1 MNYSVFFHYFC
12 NIYYYILP
20 MKKSYIILFLVI
32 AAVLISIGVYGLT
45 CSRQVQTSNTGNI
58 TGISNRQNST
68 IGGSDRLL
76 DVTIPS
82 STPSQIKDYEGFRVS
97 FNKENRTPNW
107 VAWELLGSETDGPIG
122 RYNNF
127 WSDPEIEGC
136 PSTYDYRNSGYDRG
150 HLCPAADQKWSQ
162 TAMENCFS
170 LANMCPQD
178 HSLNT
183 GAWKTLEG
191 KERLWAQ
198 RDSAIVI
205 ISGPIYSD
213 SDKKRIGDSG
223 VRVPGA
229 FFKVLAAPYLDT
241 PRGIAF
247 VYPNMAAPGN
257 MENYVMTID
266 DVEQLTGYDFLSA
279 LPDDI
284 ENEIESK
291 TSFKEWNRR

>member
-1 MNYSVFFHYFC
+1 
-12 NIYYYILP
+12 
-20 MKKSYIILFLVI
+20 MKKTYIILLLI
-32 AAVLISIGVYGLT
+32 AAAVLISIGVYGLT
-45 CSRQVQTSNTGNI
+45 CSRKNSENASGSI
-58 TGISNRQNST
+58 TGISSGSMSRFNS
-68 IGGSDRLL
+68 DALL
-76 DVTIPS
+76 NVDIPS
-82 STPSQIKDYEGFRVS
+82 SLVSQVKDYEGFRVS
-97 FNKENRTPNW
+97 FNKENHTPNW
-107 VAWELLGSETDGPIG
+107 VAWELLASETDGDVG

-127 WSDPEIEGC
+127 WTDNEIDGC

-150 HLCPAADQKWSQ
+150 HLCPAADQKWSRE
-162 TAMENCFS
+162 AMEQCFS
-170 LANMCPQD
+170 LANICPQD

-198 RDSAIVI
+198 RDSAIII
-205 ISGPIYSD
+205 ISGPIYAD
-213 SDKKRIGDSG
+213 TDKTRIGTAG

-229 FFKVLAAPYLDT
+229 FFKILAAPYLDN

-247 VYPNMAAPGN
+247 VYPNMTAPGN

-266 DVEQLTGYDFLSA
+266 DVEQLTGFDFLSA

-291 TSFKEWNRR
+291 SSFKEWNRR

>member
-1 MNYSVFFHYFC
+1 
-12 NIYYYILP
+12 
-20 MKKSYIILFLVI
+20 MKKTYVILLLVA

-45 CSRQVQTSNTGNI
+45 CSRKNSENASGPI
-58 TGISNRQNST
+58 TGISSGSMSRFNS
-68 IGGSDRLL
+68 DALL
-76 DVTIPS
+76 NVDIPS
-82 STPSQIKDYEGFRVS
+82 SLVSQVKDYEGFRVS
-97 FNKENRTPNW
+97 FNKENHTPNW
-107 VAWELLGSETDGPIG
+107 VAWELLASETDGDVG

-127 WSDPEIEGC
+127 WTDNEIDGC

-150 HLCPAADQKWSQ
+150 HLCPAADQKWSRE
-162 TAMENCFS
+162 AMEQCFS
-170 LANMCPQD
+170 LANICPQD

-198 RDSAIVI
+198 RDSAIII
-205 ISGPIYSD
+205 ISGPIYAD
-213 SDKKRIGDSG
+213 TDKTRIGTAG

-229 FFKVLAAPYLDT
+229 FFKILAAPYLDN

-247 VYPNMAAPGN
+247 VYPNMTAPGN

-266 DVEQLTGYDFLSA
+266 DVEQLTGFDFLSA

-291 TSFKEWNRR
+291 SSFKEWNRR

>member
-1 MNYSVFFHYFC
+1 
-12 NIYYYILP
+12 
-20 MKKSYIILFLVI
+20 MKKTYIILLLI
-32 AAVLISIGVYGLT
+32 AAAVLISIGVYGLT
-45 CSRQVQTSNTGNI
+45 CSRKNSENASGSI
-58 TGISNRQNST
+58 TGISSGSMSRFNS
-68 IGGSDRLL
+68 DALL
-76 DVTIPS
+76 NVDIPS
-82 STPSQIKDYEGFRVS
+82 SLVSQVKDYEGFRVS
-97 FNKENRTPNW
+97 FNKENHTPNW
-107 VAWELLGSETDGPIG
+107 VAWELLASETDGDVG

-127 WSDPEIEGC
+127 WTDNEIDGC

-162 TAMENCFS
+162 EAMEQCFS
-170 LANMCPQD
+170 LANICPQD

-198 RDSAIVI
+198 RDSAIII
-205 ISGPIYSD
+205 ISGPIYAD
-213 SDKKRIGDSG
+213 TDKTRIGTAG

-229 FFKVLAAPYLDT
+229 FFKILAAPYLNN

-247 VYPNMAAPGN
+247 VYPNMTAPGN

-266 DVEQLTGYDFLSA
+266 DVEQLTGFDFLSA
-279 LPDDI
+279 LPDNI

-291 TSFKEWNRR
+291 SSFKEWNRR

>member
-1 MNYSVFFHYFC
+1 
-12 NIYYYILP
+12 
-20 MKKSYIILFLVI
+20 MKKTYIILLLI
-32 AAVLISIGVYGLT
+32 AAAVLISIGVYGLT
-45 CSRQVQTSNTGNI
+45 CSRKNSENASGSI
-58 TGISNRQNST
+58 TGISSGSMSRFNS
-68 IGGSDRLL
+68 DALL
-76 DVTIPS
+76 NVDIP
-82 STPSQIKDYEGFRVS
+82 PSLVSQVKDYEGFRVS
-97 FNKENRTPNW
+97 FNKENHTPNW
-107 VAWELLGSETDGPIG
+107 VAWELLASETDGDVG

-127 WSDPEIEGC
+127 WTDNEIDGC

-162 TAMENCFS
+162 EAMEQCFS
-170 LANMCPQD
+170 LANICPQD

-198 RDSAIVI
+198 RDSAIII
-205 ISGPIYSD
+205 ISGPIYAD
-213 SDKKRIGDSG
+213 TDKTRIGTAG

-229 FFKVLAAPYLDT
+229 FFKILAAPYLNN

-247 VYPNMAAPGN
+247 VYPNMTAPGN

-266 DVEQLTGYDFLSA
+266 DVEQLTGFDFLSA
-279 LPDDI
+279 LPDNI

-291 TSFKEWNRR
+291 SSFKEWNRR